1 MFAPT
6 LAPFAFKDSVMEQK
20 FVCSFVESS
29 IDRIRP
35 VVRFSIPVLLPLRI
49 SPLIMWIFSEDDDYI
64 QRRTAIFCT
73 FQAVVEVLTLLVV
86 LKEWNCPTKQRLGLF
101 FLWFTRLGLL
111 TTIYQMREERDIQV
125 FANLVS
131 FICIGGLTMPS
142 YAEYLVL
149 AFLVSYLWPL
159 QKFFT
164 TQQASSSDL
173 VQEIIYQHTLVLAL
187 GISIHWAVHSDL
199 RRTWLRSAS
208 ANLELTTVVKPN
220 RRVFKD
226 SNEDEATS
234 RSDWDQLRDG
244 YFSNADR
251 LATRVQALQV
261 CWPTAKD
268 LPYQSN
274 TFTPLNFTVT
284 VPILQECAA
293 MEERLVGLPDS
304 VPLWHRATSIVG
316 AGPTGCVYQVLLLLQ
331 SACLNALG

>member
-1 MFAPT
+1 MF
-6 LAPFAFKDSVMEQK
+6 APFAFKDNIMEQK
-20 FVCSFVESS
+20 FVHSFVGTS

-35 VVRFSIPVLLPLRI
+35 VVRFLIPVLLPLRI
-49 SPLIMWIFSEDDDYI
+49 FPLIIWIFSEDADDA
-64 QRRTAIFCT
+64 QHHSAFFCT
-73 FQAVVEVLTLLVV
+73 FQAAANILTFLVIS
-86 LKEWNCPTKQRLGLF
+86 KEWTCATKQCFGLL
-101 FLWFTRLGLL
+101 FLWLTRLGFLS
-111 TTIYQMREERDIQV
+111 TIYQMREKRDIQV
-125 FANLVS
+125 FATLVS
-131 FICIGGLTMPS
+131 MICAGGLMIPS

>member
-86 LKEWNCPTKQRLGLF
+86 LKEWNCPIKQRLGLF
-101 FLWFTRLGLL
+101 FLWFTRLGFL

-159 QKFFT
+159 QKIL
-164 TQQASSSDL
+164 QASSSDL
-173 VQEIIYQHTLVLAL
+173 VQEIMYQHTLVLAL
-187 GISIHWAVHSDL
+187 GISMHWAVHSDL
-199 RRTWLRSAS
+199 RRIWLRSAS
-208 ANLELTTVVKPN
+208 ANLQSTTTDKPN
-220 RRVFKD
+220 SQVLK
-226 SNEDEATS
+226 SSSEDAAAST
-234 RSDWDQLRDG
+234 SDWDQLRDG

-261 CWPTAKD
+261 CW
-268 LPYQSN
+268 SN
-274 TFTPLNFTVT
+274 
-284 VPILQECAA
+284 A
-293 MEERLVGLPDS
+293 
-304 VPLWHRATSIVG
+304 
-316 AGPTGCVYQVLLLLQ
+316 
-331 SACLNALG
+331 